1 MSKSMKTSDAGMP
14 PELNARLSELQA
26 QSRSPSREDVA
37 ERARALIDQVA
48 GGELQLALE
57 DGESAVGGGA
67 GPTCSLPTTLI
78 AITHPR
84 MSAQEIERV
93 LRSSFPPVI
102 SRISEGKV
110 LLDLRTVLPDE
121 LAEVAAALKTID

>member
-1 MSKSMKTSDAGMP
+1 MIQMLAM
-14 PELNARLSELQA
+14 
-26 QSRSPSREDVA
+26 SREDVA

-78 AITHPR
+78 AITHAR